1 MTVTNAGLAEVA
13 ELIIGSGVAFDSLA
27 IGTGTANFN
36 ATSTELNDEYQRA
49 SATLSTETTDTTGD
63 TAQLLHTFTFTE
75 SKAITEAGVFN
86 HASTGDML
94 VAQTFS
100 AVNVVNGDS
109 LQITYQA
116 DLD

>member
-27 IGTGTANFN
+27 VGTGSTNFA
-36 ATSTELNDEYQRA
+36 ATSTELNDETQRA
-49 SATLSTETTDTTGD
+49 SATITTETTDTTGD
-63 TAQLLHTFTFTE
+63 TSQFVHNFSFTQTR
-75 SKAITEAGVFN
+75 AIVEAGIFN

-94 VAQTFS
+94 AAQTFS

-109 LQITYQA
+109 LQITYKV